1 MKNFSRLYY
10 WIFGAVMIA
19 GLLLGACLLSL
30 PDGRLHVYV
39 LDVGQGD
46 SILIRAP
53 TGEFILVDG
62 GPDAAVVA
70 QIDRVMPFYERR
82 IDLMIL
88 SHPHADH
95 VNGLVE
101 VLKRYDVKQVM
112 MTGVLYKFAGYLAFL
127 EQINQQK
134 IPVVFA
140 GARNVGTNGAQDLN
154 SVMGKQNSAN
164 NGSADYRLGNL
175 FFDMIFP
182 LQSLQGKTFENHNN
196 GSIVFRL
203 IYGQKVFYF
212 TGDAELQEEEKIL
225 AARIGPDDELR
236 PGSNAGL
243 QPGSNNALRLDL
255 RADFLKVGHHGSKT
269 SSSEA
274 LLDRMKPLYASI
286 SDGLQNKFK
295 HPHAETIEHLMARKI
310 EILRTD
316 LDGMIE
322 AVSDGNDLQV
332 RTLGK

>member
-1 MKNFSRLYY
+1 M
-10 WIFGAVMIA
+10 A

-30 PDGRLHVYV
+30 PDGKLHVYV

-46 SILIRAP
+46 AILIRAP

-70 QIDRVMPFYERR
+70 QIDRVMPFYERQ

-101 VLKRYDVKQVM
+101 VLKRYEVKQVM
-112 MTGVLYKFAGYLAFL
+112 MTGVSYKFAGYSAFL
-127 EQINQQK
+127 EQISQQK
-134 IPVVFA
+134 IPVVYA
-140 GARNVGTNGAQDLN
+140 GARN
-154 SVMGKQNSAN
+154 
-164 NGSADYRLGNL
+164 DYHLGNL

-212 TGDAELQEEEKIL
+212 SGDAELQEEEKIL
-225 AARIGPDDELR
+225 AARIDGGRQPN
-236 PGSNAGL
+236 SYNA
-243 QPGSNNALRLDL
+243 SYLDL
-255 RADFLKVGHHGSKT
+255 RADFLKASHHGSKT

-274 LLDRMKPLYASI
+274 LLDRMEPLYAAI

-322 AVSDGNDLQV
+322 AVSDGKDLQV

>member
-1 MKNFSRLYY
+1 MHNFSRFYY
-10 WIFGAVMIA
+10 WIFGAIIVA

-30 PDGRLHVYV
+30 PDGKLHLYV

-46 SILIRAP
+46 AILIRAP
-53 TGEFILVDG
+53 SGEFILVDG
-62 GPDAAVVA
+62 GPDNAVVA
-70 QIDRVMPFYERR
+70 QIDRVMPFYEKR

-112 MTGVLYKFAGYLAFL
+112 MTGVSYKFAGYSAFL
-127 EQINQQK
+127 EQISRQK
-134 IPVVFA
+134 IPIVYA
-140 GARNVGTNGAQDLN
+140 GSRN
-154 SVMGKQNSAN
+154 
-164 NGSADYRLGNL
+164 DYHLGNL

-182 LQSLQGKTFENHNN
+182 LQSLQGKTFENYNN
-196 GSIVFRL
+196 SSIVFRL
-203 IYGQKVFYF
+203 LWGKKIFYF
-212 TGDAELQEEEKIL
+212 TGDSELQEEEKIL
-225 AARIGPDDELR
+225 AAR
-236 PGSNAGL
+236 
-243 QPGSNNALRLDL
+243 LDL
-255 RADFLKVGHHGSKT
+255 RADFLKAAHHGSKT

-274 LLDRMKPLYASI
+274 LLDRIKPLYAAI

-322 AVSDGNDLQV
+322 AVSDGKDLQV

>member
-1 MKNFSRLYY
+1 M
-10 WIFGAVMIA
+10 
-19 GLLLGACLLSL
+19 
-30 PDGRLHVYV
+30 YV

-53 TGEFILVDG
+53 TDEFILIDG
-62 GPDAAVVA
+62 GPDAAVMG
-70 QIDRVMPFYERR
+70 QIARIMPFYERQ

-101 VLKRYDVKQVM
+101 VLKRYEVKQVM
-112 MTGVLYKFAGYLAFL
+112 MTGVSYKFAGYLAFL
-127 EQINQQK
+127 EQISQQK

-140 GARNVGTNGAQDLN
+140 GARNPDSAT
-154 SVMGKQNSAN
+154 GKLVSAN
-164 NGSADYRLGNL
+164 SSTADYRLGNL

-182 LQSLQGKTFENHNN
+182 LQSLQGKTFENYNN
-196 GSIVFRL
+196 SSIVFRL
-203 IYGQKVFYF
+203 LWGKKIFYF
-212 TGDAELQEEEKIL
+212 SGDAELQEEDKIL
-225 AARIGPDDELR
+225 AM
-236 PGSNAGL
+236 
-243 QPGSNNALRLDL
+243 RLDL

-274 LLDRMKPLYASI
+274 LLDRMKPLYAAI

-322 AVSDGNDLQV
+322 AVSDGKDLQV